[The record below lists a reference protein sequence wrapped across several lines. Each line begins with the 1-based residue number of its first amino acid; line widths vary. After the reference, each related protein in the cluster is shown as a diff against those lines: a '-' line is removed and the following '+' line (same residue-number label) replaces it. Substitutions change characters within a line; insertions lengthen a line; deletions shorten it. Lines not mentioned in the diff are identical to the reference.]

1 MKRILAFTFAILLL
15 LTWTGAYAEQTVT
28 NMIPLVRSESADYM
42 FSINDNDELHVMGLK
57 QDYSGDDYANSRH
70 ILGRNVADFT
80 LEFAYTPSRVAWNQ
94 DRISFRCQSDE
105 NEWNQYMIIIKGS
118 GLGEGQRGV
127 SLIKGE
133 AQNSPFAYADMLFQ
147 EGQEYYGKLVVS
159 GHDVTLYFSDQENAA
174 DPLLS
179 VTLPTEKTSEEL
191 AYRDD
196 YLAEGDFQIVSWGGD
211 FVLNYMNLIEGDQE
225 DPEPQEPVW
234 FPHNTVCL
242 AGIELRERFP
252 DLTERWY
259 NVVPVNL
266 TRDAVYTYDLVASN
280 MYYIGKAYVTVENGN
295 VMVDYA
301 YYGRMGHVNNM
312 PESEC
317 IAWFGNVDEI
327 TTDFLENPQ
336 SNCSFGEAV
345 SIADQLNSQDTAI
358 LFICNRTT
366 YCPSQYSQNAGLT
379 RYQKDASYANGLMRM
394 LINANG
400 AQADENGQIDLI
412 PRVAAES
419 AAYMFTYTNE
429 GALHVRGANRDFT
442 GDGYAN
448 SWHILGRDVA
458 DFTLEFD
465 YTASKTAWNQDR
477 ICFRCQEEEN
487 EWNQYMILIR
497 GSELGD
503 GQSGIALVKGESLDN
518 PFAYQEM
525 TFQEGK
531 QYFCK
536 LIAEGK
542 HLVLYFG
549 DDPSF
554 PDGPLFDVELPDDAA
569 TYRNEYLSS
578 GDFQIVSWGGDFV
591 ISNFV
596 LTEKAE

>member
-1 MKRILAFTFAILLL
+1 MKRILACALAVLLL
-15 LTWTGAYAEQTVT
+15 LAWTGAYAEQTVT
-28 NMIPLVRSESADYM
+28 NMIPLVSAESAAYM
-42 FSINDNDELHVMGLK
+42 FTVNDSDALHVMGLK
-57 QDYSGDDYANSRH
+57 QDYSADDYANSYH
-70 ILGRNVADFT
+70 ILGRSVGDFT
-80 LEFAYTPSRVAWNQ
+80 LEFGYTPSRVAWNQ
-94 DRISFRCQSDE
+94 DRISFRCQADE

-127 SLIKGE
+127 SIIKGE

-147 EGQEYYGKLVVS
+147 EGTEYYGKLVVS

-179 VTLPTEKTSEEL
+179 VTLPTEVTSPEL
-191 AYRDD
+191 EYRDD
-196 YLAEGDFQIVSWGGD
+196 YLAEGDFQIISWGGD
-211 FVLNYMNLIEGDQE
+211 FVLNYMNLIEGE
-225 DPEPQEPVW
+225 ADPEPVW

-242 AGIELRERFP
+242 AGIELREKFP
-252 DLTERWY
+252 GLTQKWY
-259 NVVPVNL
+259 NVVPIDL

-295 VMVDYA
+295 VTVDYA
-301 YYGRMGHVNNM
+301 YYGRMGYVNNV

-317 IAWFGNVDEI
+317 IAWFGSVDEI

-345 SIADQLNSQDTAI
+345 SIADRLNGQDTAI

-366 YCPSQYSQNAGLT
+366 YCPNQYSGNVGLT
-379 RYQKDASYANGLMRM
+379 RYWKDASYANGLMRM
-394 LINANG
+394 LSNAGG

-412 PRVAAES
+412 PKVAAES
-419 AAYMFTYTNE
+419 AAYMFAYTNE
-429 GALHVRGANRDFT
+429 GALHVRGANSDFT

-465 YTASKTAWNQDR
+465 YTTAKTEWNQDR
-477 ICFRCQEEEN
+477 ICFRCQAEEN
-487 EWNQYMILIR
+487 EWNQYMILIC
-497 GSELGD
+497 GSEVGA
-503 GQSGIALVKGESLDN
+503 GKSGISLVKGEALDD

-525 TFQEGK
+525 TFEAGK

-536 LIAEGK
+536 LVAEDK
-542 HLVLYFG
+542 HLMLYFG

-554 PDGPLFDVELPDDAA
+554 PGGPLFDVELPDDAA
-569 TYRNEYLSS
+569 SYRNEYLAS
-578 GDFQIVSWGGDFV
+578 GDFQIISWGGDFV